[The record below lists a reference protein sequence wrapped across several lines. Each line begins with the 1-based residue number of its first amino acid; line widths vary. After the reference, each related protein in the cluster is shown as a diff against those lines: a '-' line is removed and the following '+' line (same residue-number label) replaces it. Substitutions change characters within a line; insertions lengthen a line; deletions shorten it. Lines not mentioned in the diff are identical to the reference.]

1 MLSLVW
7 ERRPTYN
14 NNTEIA
20 KSTWITYLKL
30 LYYTWFA
37 IAYGLVGS
45 MADLVMVNS
54 TWTYNHIHSLWRGTR
69 KHMFIV
75 YPPCDTTELISN
87 EKVKRENWILSIAQ
101 FRPEKDHKLQL
112 QSFATFLKQYNM
124 DTRLILIGSCRNDED
139 QERVNELRLECRKLN
154 IESRVDF
161 VVNAPYDTLKDYLNR
176 AAVGIH
182 TMWNEHFG
190 IGVVEMM
197 AAGLITIAHNSGG
210 PASDI
215 VDLKEPT
222 GYLATSKEEYAAAM
236 HNALQNGPESPSNN
250 KLRQN
255 AQRSVNEKFSNQVFI
270 KSFQESVLASKILD

>member
-30 LYYTWFA
+30 LYYTCFA

-54 TWTYNHIHSLWRGTR
+54 TWTYNHIHSLWRGAR

-75 YPPCDTTELISN
+75 YPPCDTTELISS
-87 EKVKRENWILSIAQ
+87 EKVKREDWILSIAQ

-112 QSFATFLKQYNM
+112 QAFATFLNQYHM
-124 DTRLILIGSCRNDED
+124 DSRLILIGSCRNEEDEG
-139 QERVNELRLECRKLN
+139 RVKELELECRKLN

-161 VVNAPYDTLKDYLNR
+161 VVNAPYETLRDYLNR
-176 AAVGIH
+176 ATVGIH

-215 VDLKEPT
+215 IDLQKPT
-222 GYLATSKEEYAAAM
+222 GYLATSKEEYADAM
-236 HNALQNGPESPSNN
+236 YSALRHGPESPANN
-250 KLRQN
+250 RLRQN
-255 AQRSVNEKFSNQVFI
+255 AQNSVEKKFSNKVFET
-270 KSFQESVLASKILD
+270 SFQESILKSKLFD